1 MKKKKYLFLVLCM
14 ILVCLTIGCGKKNIT
29 KESYG
34 TFTYQAEGNQESI
47 QIDKDTLKLSVDLE
61 YLQNAKAG
69 LELGKKKKEL
79 EQENKTMTEKET
91 SDYLEECRKNIDLS
105 GFDNADVAYTSEYDE
120 DSQQIYLTTEEKNGQ
135 SISLN
140 YDLKYQTLTFYSK
153 EFSKGE

>member
-1 MKKKKYLFLVLCM
+1 MTF
-14 ILVCLTIGCGKKNIT
+14 ICLTIGCEKKDVT

-79 EQENKTMTEKET
+79 ERENKTMTEKET

-105 GFDNADVAYTSEYDE
+105 
-120 DSQQIYLTTEEKNGQ
+120 
-135 SISLN
+135 
-140 YDLKYQTLTFYSK
+140 
-153 EFSKGE
+153 

>member
-1 MKKKKYLFLVLCM
+1 MKKKNYLFIILC
-14 ILVCLTIGCGKKNIT
+14 ITLVCLTIGCGKKDVT

-61 YLQNAKAG
+61 YLRNAKAG

-105 GFDNADVAYTSEYDE
+105 GFDNVDVAYTSEYDE
-120 DSQQIYLTTEEKNGQ
+120 DSQQVYLTTEEKNGQ
-135 SISLN
+135 CISLN